1 MIFFKCYCDNRELHV
16 LAHSF
21 PAPRSADL
29 TKSNGLLVP
38 QVAVSRD
45 EKGNP
50 TVLIVGPENKV
61 EMRKITAPRTIGTS
75 WLVTSGLKPGEKIIV
90 DGAQMLRPGIA
101 VKAVPAQQGSDQ
113 SGQRPAQRGQ

>member
-1 MIFFKCYCDNRELHV
+1 MYVRAELV
-16 LAHSF
+16 
-21 PAPRSADL
+21 DG

-38 QVAVSRD
+38 QVVVSRD

-75 WLVTSGLKPGEKIIV
+75 WLVTSGLKLGEKIIV
-90 DGAQMLRPGIA
+90 DGAQMLRPGLA
-101 VKAVPAQQGSDQ
+101 VKAVPAHPGRLSDEHT
-113 SGQRPAQRGQ
+113 S

>member
-1 MIFFKCYCDNRELHV
+1 MYVRAELV
-16 LAHSF
+16 
-21 PAPRSADL
+21 DG

-45 EKGNP
+45 EKSNP

-61 EMRKITAPRTIGTS
+61 EMRKITVPRTIGTS
-75 WLVTSGLKPGEKIIV
+75 WLVTSGLKPGEKIIE

-101 VKAVPAQQGSDQ
+101 VTAVQAQQGSDQ
-113 SGQRPAQRGQ
+113 YGQRTAQRGQ